1 MRLQAG
7 IGLNIYM
14 ENYIYIYIYKE
25 IKTKIMTENPTF
37 TLLKINK
44 HPVQNSGH
52 TNQTKKLI

>member
-14 ENYIYIYIYKE
+14 ENYIYKE
-25 IKTKIMTENPTF
+25 IKTKIMTENHTF

-52 TNQTKKLI
+52 TNQTKS